1 MTIDTEEI
9 YGTDGLDPERM
20 MQGMAD
26 RTANAAQTRP
36 LHLRI
41 PRPAFE
47 AVEALAHRQK
57 ITVDALASQ
66 MLVEAME
73 DEGIWTCSACGD
85 VLGRGTPRSY
95 ADHDVT
101 SPLCPGCADVGVV
114 EHPDGAVE
122 RCECQGEGEG
132 IVLINADLCP
142 EVDAFL
148 DRLASR
154 WITPSEAR
162 QEFGMSGP
170 VIVHEHDG
178 EAD

>member
-1 MTIDTEEI
+1 MTT
-9 YGTDGLDPERM
+9 T
-20 MQGMAD
+20 Q
-26 RTANAAQTRP
+26 QTRP

-47 AVEALAHRQK
+47 AFEALAHRQK
-57 ITVDALASQ
+57 ITVDALASR

-95 ADHDVT
+95 DDDDVT

-122 RCECQGEGEG
+122 RCECQGEG
-132 IVLINADLCP
+132 ILLINADLCP
-142 EVDAFL
+142 EVSVDL
-148 DRLASR
+148 DGVASR
-154 WITPSEAR
+154 WPAASDAM
-162 QEFGMSGP
+162 QEFVTSRM
-170 VIVHEHDG
+170 VIVREHDG